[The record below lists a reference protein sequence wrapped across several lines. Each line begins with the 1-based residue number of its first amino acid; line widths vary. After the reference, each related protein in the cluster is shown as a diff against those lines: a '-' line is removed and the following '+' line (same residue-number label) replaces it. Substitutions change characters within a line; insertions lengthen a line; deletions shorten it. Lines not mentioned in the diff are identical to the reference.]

1 VSAPSPTILIVDD
14 RPENLFAL
22 ERVLAP
28 LDAGVIAA
36 GSGNDAL
43 KATLHQ
49 DFALAVLDVQMP
61 EMDGYELAE
70 LLRGAEATRALP
82 LIFLTAVHSD
92 EQHVFRGYEAG
103 AVDFLTK
110 PYQPEI
116 LLAKVRVFLELDRQ
130 RRELRAAVEVERSKR
145 HLERILLA
153 LSDAVLVI
161 DADAR
166 VTRVNGAMLA
176 LLGRPEDEV
185 VGALLPDLL
194 GAAAEAP
201 PARIAAAFAEDRADA
216 LPLRN
221 QEMVLRRRD
230 GEPVP
235 VLLSAAPLPDI
246 PAEPPG
252 AVLLLKDIS
261 AIHAAR
267 EALRRSEERYRRLYD
282 ASSDGI
288 AYVAADGRIRQANA
302 ALTAMLGADPAAA
315 GGDCPADLTRAAAAP
330 AAEVSLQRADGS
342 RFPAAVS
349 AWPVDAEADAGTWML
364 VRDLTEE
371 RRRAQERIV
380 TEKMSALGQMVGG
393 IAHELNNPLMG
404 IGGYVEFCRDREP
417 EDSRCKGILDDA
429 LRETRRCKEL
439 VENLLLFAR
448 VERTGQEAPAPVDGA
463 ELAERVLRLM
473 AYRIDKEQV
482 DVVRAFGEAGEPL
495 YTRAQ
500 ALQQVILN
508 LVVNALDA
516 MQGRERRYLR
526 IELDRRADP
535 VRIAIVDSGSG
546 IPAERMTLIFDP
558 FYTTKPVGKGTG
570 LGLSVSKGIIED
582 LGGSI
587 RCDSTP
593 GDGARFTLLLPRR
606 APPASDDPNRNRS
619 AGADTTGSS
628 ATANASANNE
638 KEP

>member
-1 VSAPSPTILIVDD
+1 MSAPPQTILIVDD

-28 LDAGVIAA
+28 MEARTIAA

-43 KATLHQ
+43 KATLHH
-49 DFALAVLDVQMP
+49 DFALAILDVQMP

-70 LLRGAEATRALP
+70 LLRGAEATRGLP

-110 PYQPEI
+110 PYRPEI

-145 HLERILLA
+145 QLERILLA

-161 DADAR
+161 DAA
-166 VTRVNGAMLA
+166 TRVNRVNEAMLD
-176 LLGRPEDEV
+176 LLGRPEAEV
-185 VGALLPDLL
+185 IGVPLADLL
-194 GAAAEAP
+194 GAAADAP
-201 PARIAAAFAEDRADA
+201 PARIAAAFAQARAEGLD
-216 LPLRN
+216 LRN
-221 QEMVLRRRD
+221 QEMVLRRGD
-230 GEPVP
+230 GETVP
-235 VLLSAAPLPDI
+235 VLLSAAPLPDA

-261 AIHAAR
+261 AIHTAR
-267 EALRRSEERYRRLYD
+267 EALRRSEERYRRLFD

-288 AYVAADGRIRQANA
+288 AFVAVDGRIRQANA
-302 ALTAMLGADPAAA
+302 ALTAMLGTDPAVA
-315 GGDCPADLTRAAAAP
+315 GDGCSAELARAAAAP

-349 AWPVDAEADAGTWML
+349 AWPLEADGSAGTWML

-371 RRRAQERIV
+371 RRQAQERIV

-404 IGGYVEFCRDREP
+404 IGGYVEFCRGRQP
-417 EDSRCKGILDDA
+417 EDSRCRGILDDA

-448 VERTGQEAPAPVDGA
+448 VERGGQEDLAPVDGA
-463 ELAERVLRLM
+463 ELVERVLRLM
-473 AYRIDKEQV
+473 AYRIQKEQV
-482 DVVRAFGEAGEPL
+482 EVVRDFGDGGEPL
-495 YTRAQ
+495 HTRAQ

-516 MQGRERRYLR
+516 MQGRERRELR
-526 IELDRRADP
+526 IELERRADP
-535 VRIAIVDSGSG
+535 VRIAIADSGSG
-546 IPAERMTLIFDP
+546 IPAEQLTLIFDP
-558 FYTTKPVGKGTG
+558 FYTTKAVGKGTG

-582 LGGSI
+582 LGGVI
-587 RCDSTP
+587 RCDSMP
-593 GDGARFTLLLPRR
+593 GQGTRFTLLLPRR
-606 APPASDDPNRNRS
+606 VPAASDG
-619 AGADTTGSS
+619 AG
-628 ATANASANNE
+628 
-638 KEP
+638 